1 MLLLRGK
8 LFKVRHRGNSDDNIC
23 RLTWRV
29 DLPFWVWNWCNISR
43 VRTTGTIAISM
54 LISLKRNQVCLCLA
68 LLCSLS
74 TGTLVARVAHGH
86 HSFTAEFVAD
96 KTATLTGTVTQVW
109 FKNPHVRYLF
119 TVKGKDGEE
128 ESWDARGSPVVW
140 LARKGWTKDT
150 IKVGDTV
157 EMYGYLGRDGIKMLS
172 IMTIT
177 LADGTVLVDKVP
189 E

>member
-1 MLLLRGK
+1 MKR
-8 LFKVRHRGNSDDNIC
+8 SC
-23 RLTWRV
+23 
-29 DLPFWVWNWCNISR
+29 
-43 VRTTGTIAISM
+43 
-54 LISLKRNQVCLCLA
+54 ISLYLAILGSLA
-68 LLCSLS
+68 LGMLMLR
-74 TGTLVARVAHGH
+74 AAHSH

-96 KTATLTGTVTQVW
+96 KTAILKGTITQVW

-119 TVKGKDGEE
+119 VVEDEDGTDET
-128 ESWDARGSPVVW
+128 WDARGSPVVW
-140 LARKGWTKDT
+140 LARKGWTKNT

>member
-1 MLLLRGK
+1 MAIGMLLAHG
-8 LFKVRHRGNSDDNIC
+8 
-23 RLTWRV
+23 
-29 DLPFWVWNWCNISR
+29 
-43 VRTTGTIAISM
+43 
-54 LISLKRNQVCLCLA
+54 
-68 LLCSLS
+68 
-74 TGTLVARVAHGH
+74 ARGH

-96 KTATLTGTVTQVW
+96 KTATLKGTVTQVW

-119 TVKGKDGEE
+119 VVENEDGEE
-128 ESWDARGSPVVW
+128 ETWDARGSPVVW
-140 LARKGWTKDT
+140 LARKGWKKDT